1 MDDMVKNVILNILD
15 EVISFTPYGLS
26 EDCYETAFCMECDL
40 RKINYTRQ
48 KSFPIYYKNEFLTY
62 YTPDLV
68 LKIDDVESTVIEF
81 KAQKTHGREQPQ
93 LIKYLQQLDKKEIV
107 LINFFLDEMTIFSLD
122 YDENN
127 KPILLED
134 IVERS

>member
-1 MDDMVKNVILNILD
+1 M
-15 EVISFTPYGLS
+15 
-26 EDCYETAFCMECDL
+26 
-40 RKINYTRQ
+40 
-48 KSFPIYYKNEFLTY
+48 TY

-68 LKIDDVESTVIEF
+68 LKLDDVESTVIEF